1 MPDEIITPTATPDIN
16 ELPKSNR
23 NLFIIYGIASVLAL
37 AAFLFFIIN
46 PQFNAKKINDNLPQ
60 TKKIIPSPTSYPFR
74 EFTIPYL
81 REKTYKSAIK
91 NKTVAFENGLYTAYL
106 ADYDSDGLKINGLL
120 TEPKGNMPPGG
131 WPAIVFIHGYIP
143 PSHYETNGT
152 PYSTY
157 VDYLARNGFVVF
169 KIDLRGHG
177 ESEGEP
183 GGAYFS
189 ADYVVDALNAY
200 SALENSDF
208 VNPKKIGLWGH
219 SMAGNVSLRALA
231 AKPDIPAV
239 VIWAGAVYSYTDRT
253 KYGINDASYQPSQN
267 TSERQK
273 MRERLTAAHGA
284 DYDPNNIF
292 WREFVP
298 TNYLNEMT
306 SAIQLNHAVD
316 DAVVDVGY
324 SRDLTKLLD
333 ETTIPHELHEYQSG
347 GHNISGASFGAAMQN
362 TVEFYKK
369 YLNR

>member
-1 MPDEIITPTATPDIN
+1 MPDEIITPTESPEIV
-16 ELPKSNR
+16 EHPKSDR
-23 NLFIIYGIASVLAL
+23 SLFIIYGVASLLAFVI
-37 AAFLFFIIN
+37 FLFFIMN
-46 PQFNAKKINDNLPQ
+46 SRFNEEKNKTDLPQ
-60 TKKIIPSPTSYPFR
+60 SSQITPSPTPYPFR

-81 REKTYKSAIK
+81 REKEYKSSIK
-91 NKTVAFENGLYTAYL
+91 NKIVAFENATYTAYL

-120 TEPKGNMPPGG
+120 TEPKGNMPAGG

-143 PSHYETNGT
+143 PSQYETNGT

-157 VDYLARNGFVVF
+157 IDYLARNGFVVF

-177 ESEGEP
+177 DSEGQP

-200 SALENSDF
+200 AALQNTDF
-208 VNPKKIGLWGH
+208 INPEKIGLWGH
-219 SMAGNVSLRALA
+219 SMAGNVSLRAFA

-273 MRERLTAAHGA
+273 MRERLTATHGA
-284 DYDPNNIF
+284 DYDPDNIF

-298 TNYLNEMT
+298 TNYLKDMT
-306 SAIQLNHAVD
+306 GAIQLNHAVD
-316 DAVVDVGY
+316 DAVVDIGY

-347 GHNISGASFGAAMQN
+347 GHNISGASFETSMQN
-362 TVEFYKK
+362 TVKFYRT
-369 YLNR
+369 YLQ